1 MPKKLKCM
9 TRQGKNG
16 QYVTC
21 NKDLNKGGGG
31 GGGGGRPKKEIL
43 DSKEASKVV
52 SEKMKNNSKITYKQK
67 NPKKVGSQAHE
78 RYELFKTAKS
88 IKSFLEKGG
97 RRSDLL
103 NDYRRGYVRFS

>member
-21 NKDLNKGGGG
+21 NKDLNKG

-52 SEKMKNNSKITYKQK
+52 SEKMKNNSKITHIQK
-67 NPKKVGSQAHE
+67 NPKKVGSKAHE
-78 RYELFKTAKS
+78 RYEQFKKAKS

-103 NDYRRGYVRFS
+103 FNYRRGYVKFS

>member
-16 QYVTC
+16 QYTTC
-21 NKDLNKGGGG
+21 NKDLNKGR
-31 GGGGGRPKKEIL
+31 GGGGGRPKKDIL

-67 NPKKVGSQAHE
+67 NPKKVGTKANE

-103 NDYRRGYVRFS
+103 FDYRRGYVRFS

>member
-1 MPKKLKCM
+1 M
-9 TRQGKNG
+9 TRNTGPPANR

-21 NKDLNKGGGG
+21 NKDLNKGGR
-31 GGGGGRPKKEIL
+31 GRPKKEIL

-67 NPKKVGSQAHE
+67 NPKKVGSQAHQ